1 MRRNWWLGTY
11 FTLEIKG
18 KNNKNRWK
26 LRKNIIQEEEKFSH
40 NSMDISDREDDFLVE
55 TSMEMN

>member
-1 MRRNWWLGTY
+1 MTQGTY

-26 LRKNIIQEEEKFSH
+26 LRKNIIQEEEKFSY
-40 NSMDISDREDDFLVE
+40 NSMDIPDREDDFLVE
-55 TSMEMN
+55 TSMQMN